1 MTVMTAEE
9 LSKLLVTNLP
19 AVDHRGE
26 IVEEVG
32 TDVIR
37 LKLPVHQ
44 IYLSHDLP
52 AGSGQVVLSGPV
64 IIGFAETS
72 MYACVHAF
80 YGPRVFAA
88 TLSLN
93 VSFLR
98 LAGAPDLFSVSRLLR
113 RGRSVAFVEAH
124 LFSGA
129 TEKPCAHVTATYS
142 VQSLEKP

>member
-1 MTVMTAEE
+1 MAMMTPIE
-9 LSKLLVTNLP
+9 LSKLLATNLP

-26 IVEEVG
+26 IIEAIG
-32 TDVIR
+32 ADVVR
-37 LKLPVHQ
+37 LKMPVIQ
-44 IYLSHDLP
+44 SYLSHDLP

-64 IIGFAETS
+64 TIGFAETS

-80 YGPRVFAA
+80 YGPHVFAT

-98 LAGAPDLFSVSRLLR
+98 LAGAADLISDSRLLR
-113 RGRSVAFVEAH
+113 RGRSVAFVETH

-129 TEKPCAHVTATYS
+129 SDKPCAHVTATYAI
-142 VQSLEKP
+142 QNLDKC